1 MSVFL
6 ARVRAKDGYGSLL
19 CAGGV
24 RVATSLLAA
33 AAAIKL
39 KEREQKSNRV
49 PSAAAQIPAKKWR
62 SRI

>member
-1 MSVFL
+1 
-6 ARVRAKDGYGSLL
+6 
-19 CAGGV
+19 
-24 RVATSLLAA
+24 VATSLLAA